1 MKQIRTSR
9 DKTYDAEYCGVGYLS
24 MLKMQIYDVR
34 SLSVLAQEFDGL
46 DEVIFVKGEQER
58 TFHNYKRLMRIERI
72 DERAVVIIL
81 QQEGR
86 TNASAV

>member
-24 MLKMQIYDVR
+24 MLKMQIYDTR
-34 SLSVLAQEFDGL
+34 PLSVLAQEFEGL

-58 TFHNYKRLMRIERI
+58 TFHNYKILMRIERI

-81 QQEGR
+81 QQEER

>member
-9 DKTYDAEYCGVGYLS
+9 DKVYDAEYCGVGYLS
-24 MLKMQIYDVR
+24 MLKMQIYDTR
-34 SLSVLAQEFDGL
+34 PLSVIAPEFEDL
-46 DEVIFVKGEQER
+46 DKVIFVKGDRER

-81 QQEGR
+81 QQEGQ